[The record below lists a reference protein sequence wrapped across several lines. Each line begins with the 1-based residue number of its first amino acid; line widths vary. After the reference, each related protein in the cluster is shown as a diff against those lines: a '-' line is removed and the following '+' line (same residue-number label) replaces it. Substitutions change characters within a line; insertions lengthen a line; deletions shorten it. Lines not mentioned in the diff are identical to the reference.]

1 MLRGLFYAPS
11 RLVPTCTAAPWQLI
25 SQAQLSDEVP
35 RISDIWRNDYQW
47 SLPVTFLA
55 ETQPPTALQ
64 WARRRGPGLNHAQL
78 HSLFRKRQIKLFL
91 PATAQVKSI
100 SERAQL
106 PEGSQL
112 LFPTQATA
120 GQPASRSTSL
130 SQPDLTTKAALALA
144 ELLRQSV
151 LHKDDELLVINKPAG
166 LAVQGGPGVK
176 LSLDK
181 IMGSALSFGSL
192 EQPRLV
198 HRLDR
203 DASGCL
209 VIARTADSAAWL
221 SQAFAQHAIAAS
233 SPDAVYTGATVQRVY
248 LAMVEKSEHLALNPQ
263 GVIKDPLMGP
273 GGSLQLATTLYR
285 VLHSNDDVALM
296 QLTPKTGR
304 KHQLR
309 IHCARALSA
318 PILGDARYGMTRNDV
333 QRKVLADLNTFNS
346 QVDRATLRSDQA
358 VDSTDMPVAH
368 AEADHTTADMRND
381 LESCGALSVM
391 PLQLH
396 CQTVCLRKP
405 RQQAIGVTSEPSHSM
420 QALMRLFGWRTT

>member
-1 MLRGLFYAPS
+1 MLRGVLSARS
-11 RLVPTCTAAPWQLI
+11 RLVPCFTAPWQLT
-25 SQAQLSDEVP
+25 SQAQLCDEVP

-64 WARRRGPGLNHAQL
+64 WARRRSPGLNHAQL

-91 PATAQVKSI
+91 PSTAQVKSI

-106 PEGSQL
+106 PE
-112 LFPTQATA
+112 
-120 GQPASRSTSL
+120 
-130 SQPDLTTKAALALA
+130 
-144 ELLRQSV
+144 EHLRQSV

-221 SQAFAQHAIAAS
+221 SQAFAQHATAAS
-233 SPDAVYTGATVQRVY
+233 NPGAIYKGATVQREY
-248 LAMVEKSEHLALNPQ
+248 IAMVEKSDHLAQNPQ

-273 GGSLQLATTLYR
+273 GGSLQPATTVYR
-285 VLHSNDDVALM
+285 VLHSNDAVALV

-333 QRKVLADLNTFNS
+333 QRKVLADLNMFNS
-346 QVDRATLRSDQA
+346 QVYRAPVQSDQPH
-358 VDSTDMPVAH
+358 DSADMPVAC
-368 AEADHTTADMRND
+368 AKADQTTADMRDD
-381 LESCGALSVM
+381 LESFGALSVM

-396 CQTVCLRKP
+396 CQSVCLQKP
-405 RQQAIGVTSEPSHSM
+405 RACQQAIRVTAEPSLSM
-420 QALMRLFGWRTT
+420 QALMRLFKWRTT